1 MEYLAKRAWMNR
13 PCRQRLA
20 TMLLAAGLG
29 MITGVAMAKD
39 PLPEPRS
46 KPPMVVAQATRTP
59 APAPGQATN
68 PPAAA
73 ATTVQPAATP
83 PAAAGPQ
90 QTGPSGL
97 PIPRF
102 VSIKSAPVN
111 IRRGPT
117 REHEIIW
124 TYQKVGIP
132 VEIIQEF
139 ENWRRIRD
147 ADGEEGW
154 VLQTLLSG
162 RRTALITPLEK
173 QKSKVTA
180 VRQAAGGTSPIV
192 AYLEPNVLAN
202 VSACK
207 TGWCRIS
214 GDGFAGWVETKY
226 LWGARPDE
234 SFD

>member
-1 MEYLAKRAWMNR
+1 MVNKARRDGQGYRLVLGFIGLA
-13 PCRQRLA
+13 LA
-20 TMLLAAGLG
+20 GSGAAQARDG
-29 MITGVAMAKD
+29 
-39 PLPEPRS
+39 LPEPRP
-46 KPPMVVAQATRTP
+46 KPPVLAQANPR
-59 APAPGQATN
+59 

-73 ATTVQPAATP
+73 QPTAPAAQPAP
-83 PAAAGPQ
+83 PASPQPVAQPAPQ

-102 VSIKSAPVN
+102 VSIKSVPVN

-117 REHEIIW
+117 REHEIVW
-124 TYQKVGIP
+124 TYQKVGVP

-162 RRTALITPLEK
+162 RRTVLITPTEK
-173 QKSKVTA
+173 QKSKLTA
-180 VRQAAGGTSPIV
+180 VRQAAGATSPVV

-214 GDGFAGWVETKY
+214 GEGFAGWVETRY

-234 SFD
+234 TFD